1 MMNLKSKLMI
11 KRYKDFKINESVIEE
26 EKAITDI
33 FLEFTDDEFK
43 LELKPV
49 FFDKELFNRE
59 HLI

>member
-1 MMNLKSKLMI
+1 MI